1 MWFRYLGT
9 DTNATVLHRVIQGI
23 IHPIYSQR
31 NDENDVGIL
40 KTEKYITFNN
50 QVGPVCLPFQHSPDT
65 FGGSY
70 VELLG

>member
-1 MWFRYLGT
+1 MYNQT
-9 DTNATVLHRVIQGI
+9 
-23 IHPIYSQR
+23 S
-31 NDENDVGIL
+31 DENDIGIL
-40 KTEKYITFNN
+40 KTENDIIFNN